1 MPEAEVGD
9 LRALVLVLDQDP
21 DRVRVLQHVAA
32 VARRAVRVDRRP
44 DRADP
49 PQRVVEQG
57 PLEVRLREDPEG
69 VALADSECEQ
79 PVGDL
84 LDCHGRLVPR
94 DLLPAGLALDQVRGV
109 LASPRGRVAPQA
121 PDRPHELSLRWEGKR
136 GVTAKL
142 PGPTR
147 LIHSGPMR
155 TTWNGSL
162 SFGLVTIPVGLAP
175 ATAPKARASDV
186 TFRTLHREC
195 GTPIKQKRWCPVH
208 EREVSNDELV
218 KGWEVSKGQF
228 VIVEDADLEAIEQ
241 RDTSRAIEIS
251 RFVPLAEVDP
261 LFFDRTYFLAPSSAE
276 AQRKPYVLLLNAMKE
291 TGMAAIGRMVIR
303 GNENFVLIRPKD
315 DALVLETLFLA
326 EDVRSQAEIDEAV
339 EGIGVSEPELDLARQ
354 LIDSLVG
361 EWEPD
366 DLHSEYR
373 ENLREMLEA
382 KLAGEEIAMPEP
394 VADAPVVDLME
405 ALKKSVA
412 ASKKRDGAKPAAERK
427 KAAPRKRAAA
437 K

>member
-1 MPEAEVGD
+1 
-9 LRALVLVLDQDP
+9 
-21 DRVRVLQHVAA
+21 
-32 VARRAVRVDRRP
+32 
-44 DRADP
+44 
-49 PQRVVEQG
+49 
-57 PLEVRLREDPEG
+57 
-69 VALADSECEQ
+69 
-79 PVGDL
+79 
-84 LDCHGRLVPR
+84 
-94 DLLPAGLALDQVRGV
+94 
-109 LASPRGRVAPQA
+109 
-121 PDRPHELSLRWEGKR
+121 
-136 GVTAKL
+136 
-142 PGPTR
+142 
-147 LIHSGPMR
+147 MR

-195 GTPIKQKRWCPVH
+195 KTPIKQKRWCPVH
-208 EREVSNDELV
+208 EREVTNDELV

-251 RFVPLAEVDP
+251 RFVPLTEVDP

-276 AQRKPYVLLLNAMKE
+276 AQRRPYVLLLNAMKE

-303 GNENFVLIRPKD
+303 GNENFVLIRPKGE
-315 DALVLETLFLA
+315 ALVLETLFLA

-339 EGIGVSEPELDLARQ
+339 EAVDVKEPELELARQ

-361 EWEPD
+361 EWEPE
-366 DLHSEYR
+366 DLQSEYR
-373 ENLREMLEA
+373 QDLRRLLEA
-382 KLAGEEIAMPEP
+382 KLSGEEIAKPEP

-412 ASKKRDGAKPAAERK
+412 ASKKRDGAKPAAATRK
-427 KAAPRKRAAA
+427 KAAPRRREAA